1 MNSAFLEISL
11 ILTIALAV
19 AGVMHLLRQPLIIG
33 HIITGLIA
41 GPYVL
46 NLLRNSDTLNVFSTI
61 GITLLLF
68 VVGLGLNPKVI
79 KEVGKVSLITGIG
92 QVIFTS
98 SIGYALIKML
108 GFGTVESI
116 CIAIA
121 LTFSSTIIIVKLLT
135 DKHEVNQ
142 LYGKISIGFLLV
154 QDVVAALALVALVAL
169 SEKQSLI
176 VAIPSLLV
184 KLTLAVVAVWL
195 LAKFVLRFAIQTVA
209 RSSEMLF
216 LFALAWGLGI
226 ATGFKVTGLSL
237 EVGALVAGV
246 ALASTTYS
254 LEIASKLKPLRDFFI
269 VIFFILL
276 GAGLSLGDVAP
287 VALPAILLS
296 LFVLIGNPLIVMI
309 LMRFLGYSKKTNF
322 KAGLAVAQISEF
334 SLIFM
339 VLAKNTGLV
348 NDAANTLVALVGII
362 TIAASTYMIIYADQL
377 FKLLEPL
384 LGIFEK
390 KSVRKESLK
399 KSGYDVILFGST
411 RAGREFISIFSKMK
425 TSLLVIDHNPDQVA
439 ELVAAGINAQFGDAG
454 DVELLQEL
462 NLPQAKM
469 VVSIVSDDAVNRLIL
484 EQFPERSKTVRILM
498 SDDISLAEKLYQAGA
513 TYIMMPHYI
522 GGTHTVKLIEKHG
535 FDLSLFIKEQ
545 EAHRKYLIHE
555 IKS

>member
-11 ILTIALAV
+11 ILSIALVV

-46 NLLRNSDTLNVFSTI
+46 NLLRNSHTLEVFSTI

-68 VVGLGLNPKVI
+68 VVGLGLNPRVI
-79 KEVGKVSLITGIG
+79 KEVGKVALITGIG
-92 QVIFTS
+92 QVVFTS
-98 SIGYALIKML
+98 AIGYILIKML
-108 GFGTVESI
+108 GFGVVESL

-135 DKHEVNQ
+135 DKHEINQ

-154 QDVVAALALVALVAL
+154 QDVIAALALVALVAL
-169 SEKQSLI
+169 SEKQSLV
-176 VAIPSLLV
+176 VAIPMLLA
-184 KLTLAVVAVWL
+184 KLTVATLAVWL
-195 LAKFVLRFAIQTVA
+195 LAKLVLRYAIHTVA

-226 ATGFKVTGLSL
+226 ATGFKLGGLSL
-237 EVGALVAGV
+237 EVGALIAGV

-269 VIFFILL
+269 VVFFILL
-276 GAGLSLGDVAP
+276 GAGLSLSNVGP
-287 VALPAILLS
+287 VAVPALLLS

-309 LMRFLGYSKKTNF
+309 LMRFLGYAKKTNF

-334 SLIFM
+334 SLIFI
-339 VLAKNTGLV
+339 VLAKNVGLAG
-348 NDAANTLVALVGII
+348 DAANTLVALIGII

-377 FKLLEPL
+377 YKVLEPA

-390 KSVRKESLK
+390 KSVHKERVK
-399 KSGYDVILFGST
+399 KDGYDVILFGSS
-411 RAGREFISIFSKMK
+411 RAGREFITMFSKMK
-425 TSLLVIDHNPDQVA
+425 ASFLVIEHNPDQVA
-439 ELVAAGINAQFGDAG
+439 ELEAAGINARFGDAG

-462 NLPQAKM
+462 NLPQTKM
-469 VVSIVSDDAVNRLIL
+469 IVSIISDGAVNKLIL
-484 EQFPERSKTVRILM
+484 EQFTDRSKTVRIMM
-498 SDDISLAEKLYQAGA
+498 SDDVKTAEELYQDGA

-522 GGTHTVKLIEKHG
+522 GGTHTAKLIEKHG
-535 FDLSLFIKEQ
+535 FDLGMFIKDQ